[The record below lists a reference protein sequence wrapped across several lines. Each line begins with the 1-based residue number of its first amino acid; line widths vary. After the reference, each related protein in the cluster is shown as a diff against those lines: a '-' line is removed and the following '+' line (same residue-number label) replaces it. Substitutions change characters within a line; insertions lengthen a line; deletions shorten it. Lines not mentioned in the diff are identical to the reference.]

1 VATQTTVTLVDDL
14 DGDQAAE
21 TVTFGVDGRVFEIDL
36 SPANAERLRGVFAP
50 LVQAGR
56 RRGKPTPAQAAPKQ
70 RTTATV
76 DREQAQAVRDWAR
89 SQGMPVADKGRISR
103 EVLAAF
109 HATH

>member
-14 DGDQAAE
+14 DGDQAVE

-36 SPANAERLRGVFAP
+36 SSANADRLRGVFAP

-56 RRGKPTPAQAAPKQ
+56 RSGKPTAGQTAPKQ
-70 RTTATV
+70 RTTRAV

-89 SQGMPVADKGRISR
+89 SQGMPVAPRGRISR

-109 HATH
+109 DAAH

>member
-1 VATQTTVTLVDDL
+1 MATQTTVTLVDDL

-36 SPANAERLRGVFAP
+36 SAANAERLREVFGP

-56 RRGKPTPAQAAPKQ
+56 RRGKAAATQAAPKQ
-70 RTTATV
+70 RATAAV

-109 HATH
+109 NATH